1 MDKTSNLINAT
12 STDAEII
19 TAEKKVDLAEFTE
32 VPNENPTAND
42 RDKGR
47 KLIAKESTFALDEG
61 EYRGKITDAFWYKT
75 VDDKDRVMLVFELED
90 GTIFKNSVDGDWIED
105 YPFSKLISQAN
116 VEYIEDFIGLDVE
129 FKIRNV
135 AGTEITFSNI
145 KQISLAR

>member
-19 TAEKKVDLAEFTE
+19 TAEKKVDLAEFAE

-47 KLIAKESTFALDEG
+47 KLTAKESTFTIDEG

-135 AGTEITFSNI
+135 AGTEITFSNV

>member
-1 MDKTSNLINAT
+1 MSKNKDLINAAT
-12 STDAEII
+12 NNTDTI
-19 TAEKKVDLAEFTE
+19 TVEKKVDLTEFSE
-32 VPNENPTAND
+32 VSNENPTTND

-47 KLIAKESTFALDEG
+47 KLTAKESTFTIDEG

-135 AGTEITFSNI
+135 AGTDLTFSNS
-145 KQISLAR
+145 KRISLAQ

>member
-1 MDKTSNLINAT
+1 MSKKNNTIDTITNGTEALTAENIVDL
-12 STDAEII
+12 TDFSEII
-19 TAEKKVDLAEFTE
+19 
-32 VPNENPTAND
+32 NENPTTND

-47 KLIAKESTFALDEG
+47 KLTAKESTFTIDEG

-135 AGTEITFSNI
+135 AGTEVTFSNI
-145 KQISLAR
+145 KRISLAQ

>member
-19 TAEKKVDLAEFTE
+19 TAEKKVDLAEFAE

-47 KLIAKESTFALDEG
+47 KLTAKESTFTIDEG

>member
-1 MDKTSNLINAT
+1 MSKVSNLINAA
-12 STDAEII
+12 STDTEVI
-19 TAEKKVDLAEFTE
+19 TVEKKFDLNEFSE
-32 VPNENPTAND
+32 VFNETPTTND
-42 RDKGR
+42 RDNGR
-47 KLIAKESTFALDEG
+47 KLTAKESTFTIDEG

-135 AGTEITFSNI
+135 AGTEITFSNV